1 MITGVVNAD
10 SEAIIELQV
19 QGPAGQRRT
28 VEVVVDSGFNGW
40 LSLPPSAISSLG
52 LAWRQRGRA
61 VLADGTE
68 SIYDIYDGRVLWMG
82 RVRRIPIDEAE
93 AVPLGGMALLQDH
106 ELKIEV
112 RVGGKVTIKPLP

>member
-10 SEAIIELQV
+10 SEAIIELLV
-19 QGPAGQRRT
+19 LGPAGQRQT

-40 LSLPPSAISSLG
+40 LSLPPSIIASLG

-61 VLADGTE
+61 VLADGNE
-68 SIYDIYDGRVLWMG
+68 SLFDIYDGKVEWIG
-82 RVRRIPIDEAE
+82 RIRRIPIDEAD
-93 AVPLGGMALLQDH
+93 AAPLAGMTLLDNH

-112 RVGGKVTIKPLP
+112 RVGGKVTITPLT